1 MARRLSALLLCG
13 ALLLSLLSGCATEKI
28 PQESLADT
36 VAPEEEPQEESVSGA
51 EIPVEAPAEEQPA
64 GPAASRGIVWQA
76 DEGLHPYTC
85 TSVANQVVLSLLYE
99 SLFVVDGS
107 FETRPL
113 LCESC
118 AVSEDGKVW
127 HFDLRQDVTFSD
139 GSGLTSGDVVTSLQ
153 AAKSSSLY
161 RLRFENVTSIERDG
175 TYGVIIRLSTAHENL
190 PMLLDIPIVKGAT
203 VSSAVPLGTGPYAMG
218 SSALEQNHNWWQSGT
233 PVVDA
238 GRLELIH
245 AEDAL
250 AVRNSFEFGGADL
263 AYTDPGA
270 STLAAFHSDNE
281 RWGCPTTVMLYLG
294 FNQSSNY
301 FYSATLRSGV
311 TFAVDRESIVSDI
324 YGGFGLAASLPCSPQ
339 SSLYD
344 SALASSYTYN
354 PGSFQACLQ
363 ASGVQP
369 NPGSPVKLIVSDV
382 NPKRVQTAQTIA
394 RQLTDLGVM
403 TEVTTYGEEDFQYA
417 LAVGNF
423 DLYLAEIRLPTNFDL
438 SCFFLYGSSAC
449 VGSNQ
454 SDSALQ
460 LCRAALE
467 NSGNCYDLYRTVM
480 SRGLICP
487 VMFKVNALYAT
498 RGVLRD
504 CQPAVSTLLYG
515 GSDLTL
521 ADILSETPY
530 EAPAYQPPEEE
541 PEDITLPGE
550 EPEEDEPG
558 EDEGG
563 GDPNDPETGEG
574 GEPTGET
581 DPGATP
587 ETTPEG

>member
-36 VAPEEEPQEESVSGA
+36 VAPEEEPQEEPVSGA
-51 EIPVEAPAEEQPA
+51 EIPVGAPAEEHPA

-85 TSVANQVVLSLLYE
+85 TSVANQIVLSLLYE

-175 TYGVIIRLSTAHENL
+175 TYGVIIRLSTAYENL

-467 NSGNCYDLYRTVM
+467 NSGNAYDLYRTVM

-487 VMFKVNALYAT
+487 IMFKVNALYAT
-498 RGVLRD
+498 RGVLQG
-504 CQPAVSTLLYG
+504 CSPAVSTLLYG
-515 GSDLTL
+515 GSDQAVT
-521 ADILSETPY
+521 DILSETPY
-530 EAPAYQPPEEE
+530 EVPEYQPSE
-541 PEDITLPGE
+541 PEDIPLPGE
-550 EPEEDEPG
+550 EPGEPDEP
-558 EDEGG
+558 EEG
-563 GDPNDPETGEG
+563 GDPEADGEDPAAG
-574 GEPTGET
+574 
-581 DPGATP
+581 DL
-587 ETTPEG
+587 PEG